1 MAKNP
6 SHLGLLLLIFLIHS
20 IAAASFQ
27 LTDEILDFIPE
38 CARECF
44 LSFLDVNY
52 EVNPC
57 NNTTSLQCLC
67 ANRGASGF
75 TIGEGLAQCIAAERT
90 IEFCSPEEAS
100 GEFCV
105 PTMRSWANVADMCS

>member
-1 MAKNP
+1 MARKSLP
-6 SHLGLLLLIFLIHS
+6 FLSLLLLICFY
-20 IAAASFQ
+20 AAASVSGFQ
-27 LTDEILDFIPE
+27 LTDEILFFIPE

-52 EVNPC
+52 EENPC
-57 NNTTSLQCLC
+57 NGGLTSLQCLC

-75 TIGEGLAQCIAAERT
+75 TIGEGLVQCIAAEKA

-100 GEFCV
+100 GESSV
-105 PTMRSWANVADMCS
+105 YGMSAQSPS